1 MGYYFIKRI
10 PLVLIMVFGWALA
23 LSAQSNHRPSW
34 IKNPPKP
41 KKGNF
46 YYRVTVAEGK
56 NYENAYTKAFAMA
69 IYESYSRL
77 EGIAVS
83 LNSSEDDIERGV
95 TESISTVP
103 GQMRLPINK
112 VCEYEESRTSSMGI
126 KLFVLWQVAN
136 DALVDPQFEDFN
148 KCDK

>member
-1 MGYYFIKRI
+1 MKRL
-10 PLVLIMVFGWALA
+10 PLFLLLVFGWALA
-23 LSAQSNHRPSW
+23 LSAQTSHRPSW

-46 YYRVTVAEGK
+46 YYRVTIAEGK
-56 NYENAYTKAFAMA
+56 DYESAYTKAFAMA
-69 IYESYSRL
+69 VYESYSRL

-83 LNSSEDDIERGV
+83 INSSEDEIEKSIA
-95 TESISTVP
+95 ESISTIP

-112 VCEYEESRTSSMGI
+112 VCEFEESKTSAMGV
-126 KLFVLWQVAN
+126 KLYVLWQVAN
-136 DALVDPQFEDFN
+136 NALEDPLFENFN